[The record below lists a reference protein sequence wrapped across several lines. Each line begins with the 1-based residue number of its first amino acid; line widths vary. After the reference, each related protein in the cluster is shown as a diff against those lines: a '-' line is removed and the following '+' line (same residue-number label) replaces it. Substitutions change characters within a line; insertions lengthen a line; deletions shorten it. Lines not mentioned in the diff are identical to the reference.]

1 MLPQVLKPP
10 LLLLLL
16 LCLASVEYGDSVLR
30 FDVFLQ
36 IQHSC

>member
-10 LLLLLL
+10 LLLLL
-16 LCLASVEYGDSVLR
+16 CLASVERGDSVLG

-36 IQHSC
+36 IYHSCW